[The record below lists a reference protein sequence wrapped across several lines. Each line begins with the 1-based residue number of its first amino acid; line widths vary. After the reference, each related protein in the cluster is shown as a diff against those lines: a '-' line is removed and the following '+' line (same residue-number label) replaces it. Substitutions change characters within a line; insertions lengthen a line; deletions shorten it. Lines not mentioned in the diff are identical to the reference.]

1 MTNRLEGKVVLVTGG
16 SSGIGRA
23 TAIACAQEGAD
34 VIIADLDEIAG
45 SDALKAIRAVASGS
59 RARFIKADVSKAA
72 EVEGMI
78 QEIISS
84 YGRLDCAHN
93 NAGITGPAFLAHEY
107 PEEKWDE
114 VIRINLT
121 GIWLCMKHELKQMA
135 IQKKGSIVNTSSAA
149 GLRGLSYQC
158 AYSASKHGII
168 GLSKTAA
175 AEYAKQGIRVN
186 AICPGFIDA
195 GLTRQVVAKKPH
207 LEEKY
212 KSLIPM
218 GRFGSVEEVAESV
231 IWLLSD
237 ASSFVTGYAL
247 AIDGGA
253 SA

>member
-1 MTNRLEGKVVLVTGG
+1 MTNRLEGKVVLITGG

-23 TAIACAQEGAD
+23 TAIACAREGAD
-34 VIIADLDEIAG
+34 VVISDVDETAG
-45 SDALKAIRAVASGS
+45 SDALKAVLGVASGC
-59 RARFIKADVSKAA
+59 RAKFIRADISNAA
-72 EVEGMI
+72 EVELMI
-78 QEIISS
+78 NEVISF

-93 NAGITGPAFLAHEY
+93 NAGITGPAFLADEY
-107 PEEKWDE
+107 PEEKWNQ

-121 GIWLCMKHELKQMA
+121 GVWLCMKHELKQMV
-135 IQKKGSIVNTSSAA
+135 IQKSGSIVNTSSAA

-175 AEYAKQGIRVN
+175 VEYAKKGIRVN

-218 GRFGSVEEVAESV
+218 GRFGSVEDVAESV
-231 IWLLSD
+231 VWLFSD
-237 ASSFVTGYAL
+237 ASSFVTGHAL

>member
-1 MTNRLEGKVVLVTGG
+1 MTNRLEGKVVLITGG

-23 TAIACAQEGAD
+23 TAIACAREGAD
-34 VIIADLDEIAG
+34 VVISDVDETSG
-45 SDALKAIRAVASGS
+45 SEALEAVHGVASGC
-59 RARFIKADVSKAA
+59 RAKFIRADVSKAA
-72 EVEGMI
+72 EVERMI
-78 QEIISS
+78 QEVVES

-93 NAGITGPAFLAHEY
+93 NAGITGPAFLADEY
-107 PEEKWDE
+107 PEEKWHE
-114 VIRINLT
+114 VIRVNLT
-121 GIWLCMKHELKQMA
+121 GIWLCMKHELKQMV
-135 IQKKGSIVNTSSAA
+135 IQKMGSIVNTSSAA

-175 AEYAKQGIRVN
+175 VEYAKKGVRVN

-212 KSLIPM
+212 RSLIPM
-218 GRFGSVEEVAESV
+218 GRFGSADDVAESV
-231 IWLLSD
+231 IWLFSD
-237 ASSFVTGYAL
+237 ASSFVTGHAL
-247 AIDGGA
+247 VIDGGA